1 VYDGCVDKSQENA
14 EHAIKQHNVSYK
26 YAEAPDVC
34 ETIANNIGLKM
45 AQEDYCIIIQD
56 DMIVNEEGWNERLLK
71 PVNYFKD
78 VYAVTAFAS
87 ANITYN
93 PRSKHI
99 HEIDSDVVRPEWN
112 DIFSYTE
119 NFIAPGAGRNVFG
132 VRDVANR
139 GPLLIKK
146 EVLEKMDFLDE
157 VYAPIELDEH
167 DFHLRTFKETGMVC
181 GAYNVNYISDA
192 DWGSTRSGGIT
203 KPWVMEA
210 NFKNAKTL
218 WKRHGKM
225 LTQNKHTENRII
237 E

>member
-1 VYDGCVDKSQENA
+1 
-14 EHAIKQHNVSYK
+14 
-26 YAEAPDVC
+26 
-34 ETIANNIGLKM
+34 
-45 AQEDYCIIIQD
+45 
-56 DMIVNEEGWNERLLK
+56 
-71 PVNYFKD
+71 
-78 VYAVTAFAS
+78 
-87 ANITYN
+87 
-93 PRSKHI
+93 
-99 HEIDSDVVRPEWN
+99 
-112 DIFSYTE
+112 
-119 NFIAPGAGRNVFG
+119 
-132 VRDVANR
+132 
-139 GPLLIKK
+139 LIKK